1 MHLKNHRNQAKN
13 GSLCQLVCSVKVV
26 MLQRILE
33 IDDCCRKI
41 DQIRHKLIVY
51 QLPKVLVPEF
61 VEDLLNELSHEDRV
75 ILSRAEDLC
84 HAQELH
90 LIS

>member
-1 MHLKNHRNQAKN
+1 MHLESHGNQADN
-13 GSLCQLVCSVKVV
+13 STLCQFVCSVGVV

-33 IDDCCRKI
+33 IDDCCRKT
-41 DQIRHKLIVY
+41 DQIRHKLILY

-75 ILSRAEDLC
+75 ILSRDEDLRQ
-84 HAQELH
+84 AQELH